1 MFTCEIIKATLKQQ
15 KILIGMPKAT
25 KQSNNTMAIRT
36 AINQLNAIEWR
47 EKSHFKGTKITTF
60 TLNLQGTESSVLYTE
75 PLEADTSQ
83 QLKGIQLKEHNAN
96 KARQIFLKNNS

>member
-1 MFTCEIIKATLKQQ
+1 MAT
-15 KILIGMPKAT
+15 
-25 KQSNNTMAIRT
+25 RT

-47 EKSHFKGTKITTF
+47 DFKGTKIITTF

-83 QLKGIQLKEHNAN
+83 QLKEFN
-96 KARQIFLKNNS
+96 